1 MVLLMSFKSHQRTAL
16 ERRKERKRKPLRG
29 AYSGQI
35 LWDPYS
41 FHFVC
46 PVVLH
51 LSHRGR
57 KQKHGEVGTPL
68 MGPAGSHLQSP
79 CQIKTF
85 ATLPPSLR
93 KGQLQARFMLW
104 ISALNCGCLNVPV
117 LLSSNS
123 SRNQHKGSNFL
134 LTKLILT
141 LSRISLRETDFCQV
155 SSRIHRERIN
165 WLLHHALCWKMK
177 K

>member
-1 MVLLMSFKSHQRTAL
+1 MGRFSETHTVFISSALWYCIYHIEEESRSTERLALPLWVLQ
-16 ERRKERKRKPLRG
+16 
-29 AYSGQI
+29 
-35 LWDPYS
+35 
-41 FHFVC
+41 
-46 PVVLH
+46 
-51 LSHRGR
+51 
-57 KQKHGEVGTPL
+57 EVICRV
-68 MGPAGSHLQSP
+68 P